1 MKTKQFLPLV
11 LIGTLALGAAAPAFA
26 YDPNWDAPG
35 ATRNLDWE
43 PGANVASSEST
54 GTARTGNALAGSPA
68 NVAAA
73 TRTVSV
79 SGIRNVN
86 VVQGE
91 VVKFVAGDKAFAWR
105 FDTLDVPRF
114 KLADIAPKDFPAGEV
129 MVFVAH
135 DPAHMGG

>member
-1 MKTKQFLPLV
+1 MKTKQPL
-11 LIGTLALGAAAPAFA
+11 TLALIGALTLGVAAPAFA

-35 ATRNLDWE
+35 ATRNLNWG
-43 PGANVASSEST
+43 PGANVAGSENT
-54 GTARTGNALAGSPA
+54 GIARSGTALAGSPA

-73 TRTVSV
+73 TRTVSL

-86 VVQGE
+86 VMQGE

-105 FDTLDVPRF
+105 FDTLDTPRF
-114 KLADIAPKDFPAGEV
+114 KLAEIAPKDFPAGEV
-129 MVFVAH
+129 VVFVAH